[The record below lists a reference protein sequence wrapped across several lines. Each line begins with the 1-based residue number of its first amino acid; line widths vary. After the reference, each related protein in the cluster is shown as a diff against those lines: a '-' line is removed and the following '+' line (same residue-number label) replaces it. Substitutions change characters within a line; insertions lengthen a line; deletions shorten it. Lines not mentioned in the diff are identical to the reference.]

1 METVSICGLCLE
13 RLKYQINN
21 AKKRT
26 VNSGGQTRPGK
37 ILLES
42 YNTGDPDE
50 IVDILEIYHAK
61 DRTLEGVHE
70 TLAELAYS
78 ASVLTR
84 ESLNFGFNGEG
95 HFGLFLDL
103 NAAVANS

>member
-1 METVSICGLCLE
+1 METLSICGLCLE
-13 RLKYQINN
+13 RLKRQISN
-21 AKKRT
+21 AKKRK

-37 ILLES
+37 VLLES
-42 YNTGDPDE
+42 YNTSDPDE

-61 DRTLEGVHE
+61 DRTLEGVQE

-84 ESLNFGFNGEG
+84 ESLQFDFNEEG
-95 HFGLFLDL
+95 HFGLFLSL
-103 NAAVANS
+103 NANVTN